1 MKQEFRNAFGK
12 VFLTVTVDKENRWV
26 HTNWNGYLT
35 EENIRVGALAYTE
48 AVKEAGVN
56 CVLNDT
62 RQIIGS
68 WDHSLDWVV
77 NQWGPQA
84 ARAGIK
90 HFALIT
96 NPASF
101 AEVTATSFYSNLK
114 AFEVKI
120 FDDKAEAEAWLR
132 QFTLAGK

>member
-1 MKQEFRNAFGK
+1 MA
-12 VFLTVTVDKENRWV
+12 
-26 HTNWNGYLT
+26 
-35 EENIRVGALAYTE
+35 GALAYTE
-48 AVKEAGVN
+48 AIKETGYS

-62 RQIIGS
+62 SNVLGG

-84 ARAGIK
+84 ANAGIK

-101 AEVTATSFYSNLK
+101 AGLSAENFFESLK
-114 AFEVKI
+114 AFQVKI
-120 FDDKAEAEAWLR
+120 FDNIPDAAMWLR
-132 QFTLAGK
+132 QYSLTNQ